1 MAPNWDLAY
10 AVVPRVAAAFS
21 LLGSGFIVFEV
32 LSDAKK
38 RRRVYHRIMCGMSC
52 FDIIGSVCYFLGRWP
67 MPPDGLEGFGLSG
80 GVGTDATCT
89 AQAFFGQA
97 VVGTVTY
104 NAVLAVQYYLIVNRS
119 LSETTIAKK
128 YERSM
133 HAIPFAMWITT
144 GIIGLAFDSLNPAFF
159 NCWIAPVPIN
169 CAAAGEIPDERPP
182 CERGYYAPVL
192 QWAIFY
198 GPIWALIIIVTII
211 MANVYAS
218 VRKLEK
224 NNSKYVY
231 AGSQQTSTNKKAQS
245 SAKKSRMVAKQ
256 GLWYLLPFYA
266 TWVFPVATEITE
278 MITAKYFDQ
287 MVILVAFFLP
297 FQGAL
302 NFIIYMRPRF
312 IKYRKKHPSWSI
324 FYIIYRTVRKSL
336 CCVTKDEDDMFV
348 SGVGG
353 TASMSSRAS
362 SQDRE
367 AVVAEHNRRISNQTT
382 DSNDQRIE
390 PRKISV
396 TFADGDDADA
406 EEEKVEEGRIGGQ

>member
-21 LLGSGFIVFEV
+21 LLGSSFIVYEV

-67 MPPDGLEGFGLSG
+67 MPPDGLAGFGLSG

-104 NAVLAVQYYLIVNRS
+104 NASLAVQYYLIVNRS

-128 YERSM
+128 YGKILHS
-133 HAIPFAMWITT
+133 IPFAMWITT

-169 CAAAGEIPDERPP
+169 CAAAGEISDGRPP

-211 MANVYAS
+211 MASVYAS

-231 AGSQQTSTNKKAQS
+231 AGSQTSTNSSNKKAQS

-302 NFIIYMRPRF
+302 NFVIYMRPRF

-324 FYIIYRTVRKSL
+324 FYILYRTVRKSL
-336 CCVTKDEDDMFV
+336 CCVVKDEDDVFV

-353 TASMSSRAS
+353 TSTMSRTS

-367 AVVAEHNRRISNQTT
+367 AVVAEYNRRNETE
-382 DSNDQRIE
+382 SNDQMNE
-390 PRKISV
+390 PRKNSV
-396 TFADGDDADA
+396 TFASGDVDAE
-406 EEEKVEEGRIGGQ
+406 EEEKVEEGGIDEES

>member
-21 LLGSGFIVFEV
+21 LLGSSFIVYEV

-52 FDIIGSVCYFLGRWP
+52 FDIIGSICYFLGRWP
-67 MPPDGLEGFGLSG
+67 MPPDGLAGFGLSG

-128 YERSM
+128 YEKILHS
-133 HAIPFAMWITT
+133 IPFAMWITT

-169 CAAAGEIPDERPP
+169 CAAAGEISDGRPP

-211 MANVYAS
+211 MASVYAS

-231 AGSQQTSTNKKAQS
+231 AGSQTSANSSNKKGQS

-302 NFIIYMRPRF
+302 NFVIYMRPRF

-324 FYIIYRTVRKSL
+324 FYILYRTVRKSL
-336 CCVTKDEDDMFV
+336 CCVVKDEDDVFV

-353 TASMSSRAS
+353 TSTMSRTS

-367 AVVAEHNRRISNQTT
+367 AVVAEYNRRNETE
-382 DSNDQRIE
+382 SNDQMNE
-390 PRKISV
+390 PRKNSV
-396 TFADGDDADA
+396 TFASGDVDAE
-406 EEEKVEEGRIGGQ
+406 EEEKVEEGGIDEES